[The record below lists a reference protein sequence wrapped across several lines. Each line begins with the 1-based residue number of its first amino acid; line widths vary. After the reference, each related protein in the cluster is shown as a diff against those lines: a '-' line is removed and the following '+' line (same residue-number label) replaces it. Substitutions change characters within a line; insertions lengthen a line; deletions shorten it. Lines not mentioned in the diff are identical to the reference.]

1 MPTVNRNLADL
12 TRVPTEPIPLSVL
25 TGFLGSGKTT
35 FLSRVLAVPDLRD
48 TAVIVS
54 EFGAVALDHLLL
66 EAAVDD
72 VVELPNGCTCCAVRQ
87 GLADSFYRLLRSRQQ
102 IVDRPPFR
110 RIALETSGLAD
121 PGPVL
126 YTLSADAFL
135 EASLRLDRVV
145 TTIDGLLG
153 VETLDRYPE
162 AAAQAAVADLLLI
175 TKTDLSPVPDEL
187 VQRLAWLNSMAP
199 IVDAGDADASAILF
213 GGSPK
218 ALPRP
223 RPSAAAV
230 HAHGIYA
237 LSVRLQRPMT
247 RLAFAM
253 ALGGLARDHGE
264 KLLRVKGLVE
274 FSDRPDGPAA
284 IHAVQHTLYP
294 PRWLERWPSS
304 DSVSRLVFVV
314 RDLEP
319 DEILRRFAAGEPACL
334 TPPAGAT

>member
-1 MPTVNRNLADL
+1 VNPSFARL
-12 TRVPTEPIPLSVL
+12 TEVPAEPIPLTVL

-35 FLSRVLAVPDLRD
+35 LLSRVLALPDLRD
-48 TAVIVS
+48 TAVVIS

-66 EAAVDD
+66 EATADD

-87 GLADSFYRLLRSRQQ
+87 GLADAFYRLLRSR
-102 IVDRPPFR
+102 PSAAKPFR

-126 YTLSADAFL
+126 YTLSADSFL
-135 EASLRLDRVV
+135 EASLTLDRVV
-145 TTIDGLLG
+145 TTVDAVAGPA
-153 VETLDRYPE
+153 TLDRYPE
-162 AAAQAAVADLLLI
+162 AVAQAAVADLLLL
-175 TKTDLSPVPDEL
+175 TKTDLASPPDGF
-187 VQRLAWLNSMAP
+187 VQRLASLNPTAP
-199 IVDAGDADASAILF
+199 IVDAGEVDAGDLLF
-213 GGSPK
+213 GGSPR

-223 RPSAAAV
+223 RPSAAAA

-237 LSVRLQRPMT
+237 LALRLQRPMD
-247 RLAFAM
+247 RLRFAM

-274 FSDRPDGPAA
+274 FADRPGGPAA

-294 PRWLERWPSS
+294 PRWLERWP
-304 DSVSRLVFVV
+304 DADHASRLVFIL

-319 DEILRRFAAGEPACL
+319 DEILRRFAEGEPAIVA
-334 TPPAGAT
+334 PAGGS

>member
-1 MPTVNRNLADL
+1 VSPILPRL
-12 TRVPTEPIPLSVL
+12 TEVPAEPIALSVL

-35 FLSRVLAVPDLRD
+35 LLSRVLALPDLRD
-48 TAVIVS
+48 TAVVVS
-54 EFGAVALDHLLL
+54 EFGAVSLDHLLL
-66 EAAVDD
+66 EATADD

-87 GLADSFYRLLRSRQQ
+87 GLADAFYRLLRSRQ
-102 IVDRPPFR
+102 DSAKPPFR

-145 TTIDGLLG
+145 TTVDAIAGPA
-153 VETLDRYPE
+153 TLDRYPE
-162 AAAQAAVADLLLI
+162 AVAQAAVADLLLL
-175 TKTDLSPVPDEL
+175 TKTDLAAATEDL
-187 VQRLAWLNSMAP
+187 VRRLADLNPTAP
-199 IVDAGDADASAILF
+199 IVDAREAEPSALLF

-223 RPSAAAV
+223 RPSASAT
-230 HAHGIYA
+230 HAHGISA
-237 LSVRLQRPMT
+237 LSVRLNRPMN
-247 RLAFAM
+247 RLGFAV

-274 FSDRPDGPAA
+274 FSDRPGGPAA

-294 PRWLERWPSS
+294 PRWLERWP
-304 DSVSRLVFVV
+304 DADATSRLVFII

-319 DEILRRFAAGEPACL
+319 DEILRRFAEGEPACIAS
-334 TPPAGAT
+334 PAGVT

>member
-1 MPTVNRNLADL
+1 MRARFAPL
-12 TRVPTEPIPLSVL
+12 TEVPSEPIPLSVL

-35 FLSRVLAVPDLRD
+35 VLSKVLSLPDLRD
-48 TAVIVS
+48 TAIVIS

-66 EAAVDD
+66 EASADD
-72 VVELPNGCTCCAVRQ
+72 VVELPNGCTCCVVRQ
-87 GLADSFYRLLRSRQQ
+87 GLADAFYRLLRSRQTAE
-102 IVDRPPFR
+102 RPPFR

-145 TTIDGLLG
+145 TT
-153 VETLDRYPE
+153 VETVAGPATLDRYPE
-162 AAAQAAVADLLLI
+162 AVAQAAVADLLLI
-175 TKTDLSPVPDEL
+175 TKTDIAIIPEGLIE
-187 VQRLAWLNSMAP
+187 RLASLNPTAP
-199 IVDAGDADASAILF
+199 IVDGAVADAQDLLF
-213 GGSPK
+213 GGTPR

-223 RPSAAAV
+223 RPHASFA
-230 HAHGIYA
+230 HAHGIA
-237 LSVRLQRPMT
+237 GLSIRLKRPMN

-274 FSDRPDGPAA
+274 FADRLGGPAA

-294 PRWLERWPSS
+294 PRWLHGWP
-304 DSVSRLVFVV
+304 DADHGSRLVFII

-319 DEILRRFAAGEPACL
+319 DEILRRFAEGEPAYIVD
-334 TPPAGAT
+334 PAGVG

>member
-1 MPTVNRNLADL
+1 MSPSLADL
-12 TRVPTEPIPLSVL
+12 AGAPTEPIPLSVL

-48 TAVIVS
+48 TAILIS

-66 EAAVDD
+66 EAAADD

-87 GLADSFYRLLRSRQQ
+87 GLADAFYGLLRSRQAAG
-102 IVDRPPFR
+102 RPPFR

-145 TTIDGLLG
+145 TTVDAVIGS
-153 VETLDRYPE
+153 ETLDRYPE
-162 AAAQAAVADLLLI
+162 AAAQSAVADLLLI
-175 TKTDLSPVPDEL
+175 TKTDLSPAPDEL
-187 VQRLAWLNSMAP
+187 IRRLASLNATAP
-199 IVDAGDADASAILF
+199 IVDAGDADANAILF

-223 RPSAAAV
+223 RLSAAAI
-230 HAHGIYA
+230 HAHGIYS
-237 LSVRLQRPMT
+237 LSVRLQRLMT
-247 RLAFAM
+247 RLGFAM

-274 FSDRPDGPAA
+274 FADRPGGPAA

-294 PRWLERWPSS
+294 PRWLERWP
-304 DSVSRLVFVV
+304 DADRVSRLVFVV

-319 DEILRRFAAGEPACL
+319 DEILQRFAAGEPACI
-334 TPPAGAT
+334 TPPAGAL

>member
-1 MPTVNRNLADL
+1 MNRNFAGL
-12 TRVPTEPIPLSVL
+12 TEVPSEPIPLSVL

-35 FLSRVLAVPDLRD
+35 LLSKVLAVPDLPD
-48 TAVIVS
+48 TAVIIS
-54 EFGAVALDHLLL
+54 EFGAVGLDHLLL

-72 VVELPNGCTCCAVRQ
+72 VLELPNGCTCCAVR
-87 GLADSFYRLLRSRQQ
+87 
-102 IVDRPPFR
+102 
-110 RIALETSGLAD
+110 
-121 PGPVL
+121 
-126 YTLSADAFL
+126 
-135 EASLRLDRVV
+135 
-145 TTIDGLLG
+145 
-153 VETLDRYPE
+153 
-162 AAAQAAVADLLLI
+162 QAAVADLLLI
-175 TKTDLSPVPDEL
+175 TKTDLSLVPDGL
-187 VQRLAWLNSMAP
+187 VQRLASLNTMAP
-199 IVDAGDADASAILF
+199 IVDAGDADANAILF

>member
-1 MPTVNRNLADL
+1 VNPSFAR
-12 TRVPTEPIPLSVL
+12 PTELPSEPIALSVL

-35 FLSRVLAVPDLRD
+35 LLSRVLAQPDLHD
-48 TAVIVS
+48 TAVVIS

-66 EAAVDD
+66 EATADD
-72 VVELPNGCTCCAVRQ
+72 MVELPNGCTCCAVRQ
-87 GLADSFYRLLRSRQQ
+87 GLADAFYRLLRSRQAQ
-102 IVDRPPFR
+102 AKVPFR

-145 TTIDGLLG
+145 TTIDAVAGP
-153 VETLDRYPE
+153 VTLDRYPE
-162 AAAQAAVADLLLI
+162 AVAQAAVADLLLL
-175 TKTDLSPVPDEL
+175 TKTDLAPLSDDL
-187 VQRLAWLNSMAP
+187 MQRLASLNPTAS
-199 IVDAGDADASAILF
+199 IADARHADAKDLLF

-223 RPSAAAV
+223 RPVATAT
-230 HAHGIYA
+230 HAHGISA
-237 LSVRLQRPMT
+237 LSLRLQRPMS
-247 RLAFAM
+247 RLGFAV

-274 FSDRPDGPAA
+274 FADRPGGPAA

-294 PRWLERWPSS
+294 PRWLERWP
-304 DSVSRLVFVV
+304 DADATSRLVFII

-319 DEILRRFAAGEPACL
+319 DEILRRFAEGEPA
-334 TPPAGAT
+334 PIVAPAGVS

>member
-1 MPTVNRNLADL
+1 MPTASRLANL

-54 EFGAVALDHLLL
+54 ELGAVALDHLLL

-102 IVDRPPFR
+102 TVDRPPFR

-145 TTIDGLLG
+145 TTIDAVLG
-153 VETLDRYPE
+153 AETLDRYPE

-175 TKTDLSPVPDEL
+175 TKTDLSPVSEDL
-187 VQRLAWLNSMAP
+187 VGRLSSLNAMAP
-199 IVDAGDADASAILF
+199 MVEAGDADAKAVLF

-218 ALPRP
+218 SLPRP
-223 RPSAAAV
+223 RPGAAAV
-230 HAHGIYA
+230 HTHGIHA
-237 LSVRLQRPMT
+237 LSIRLQRSMT
-247 RLAFAM
+247 RLGFAM
-253 ALGGLARDHGE
+253 ALGGLAREHGQ

-274 FSDRPDGPAA
+274 FADRPGMPAA

-294 PRWLERWPSS
+294 PRWLERWP
-304 DSVSRLVFVV
+304 DADHVSRLVFVV

-319 DEILRRFAAGEPACL
+319 DEILRRFAAGEPARL
-334 TPPAGAT
+334 TSPAGAT